1 MVFLPRM
8 YFATRPFLKMCK
20 GKLSYLQLRNF
31 IQALH
36 KIESAHVV
44 LTILM
49 AKYLSEFRRSDNES
63 MRVGFVKVRKG
74 NKTNNSGK
82 TEFRCDVTLPRGSL
96 EKGALLSEILDLFE
110 DIQSGRRTDTEAIRD
125 FLKKH
130 KKLFA

>member
-8 YFATRPFLKMCK
+8 YFATRPFLKMWK

-31 IQALH
+31 IQVLH

-96 EKGALLSEILDLFE
+96 EKGALLSEILDLFD

-130 KKLFA
+130 KELFA

>member
-8 YFATRPFLKMCK
+8 YFATRPFLKMWK

-49 AKYLSEFRRSDNES
+49 AKYLSEFRSSDNES

-96 EKGALLSEILDLFE
+96 EKGALLRKSSTF
-110 DIQSGRRTDTEAIRD
+110 SRTFSRD
-125 FLKKH
+125 DVPTRKP
-130 KKLFA
+130 FATF

>member
-8 YFATRPFLKMCK
+8 YFATRPFLKMWK

-49 AKYLSEFRRSDNES
+49 AKYLSEFRSSDNES

-96 EKGALLSEILDLFE
+96 EKGALLSEILDLFD

-125 FLKKH
+125 FLK
-130 KKLFA
+130 

>member
-8 YFATRPFLKMCK
+8 YFATRPFLKMWK

-96 EKGALLSEILDLFE
+96 EKGALLSEILDLFD

-130 KKLFA
+130 KELFA

>member
-8 YFATRPFLKMCK
+8 YFATRPFLKMWK

-36 KIESAHVV
+36 KIENAHVV

-63 MRVGFVKVRKG
+63 MRVGFVKMRKG

>member
-1 MVFLPRM
+1 MW
-8 YFATRPFLKMCK
+8 K

-49 AKYLSEFRRSDNES
+49 AKYLSEFRSSDNES

-96 EKGALLSEILDLFE
+96 EKGALLSEILDLFD
-110 DIQSGRRTDTEAIRD
+110 DIQSGRRTDTKAIRD

>member
-8 YFATRPFLKMCK
+8 YFAMRPFLKMWK

-36 KIESAHVV
+36 KIEIAHVV

-49 AKYLSEFRRSDNES
+49 AKYLSEFRSSDNES

>member
-1 MVFLPRM
+1 MW
-8 YFATRPFLKMCK
+8 K

-31 IQALH
+31 IQVLH

-49 AKYLSEFRRSDNES
+49 AKYLSEFRSSDNES

-96 EKGALLSEILDLFE
+96 EKGALLSEILDLFD

-130 KKLFA
+130 KELFA

>member
-8 YFATRPFLKMCK
+8 YFATRPFLKMWK

-96 EKGALLSEILDLFE
+96 EKGALLSEILDLFD
-110 DIQSGRRTDTEAIRD
+110 DIQSGRRTTR
-125 FLKKH
+125 KP
-130 KKLFA
+130 FATF

>member
-1 MVFLPRM
+1 MW
-8 YFATRPFLKMCK
+8 K

-49 AKYLSEFRRSDNES
+49 AKYLSEFRHSDNES
-63 MRVGFVKVRKG
+63 MRVGFVKMRKG

-96 EKGALLSEILDLFE
+96 EKGALLS
-110 DIQSGRRTDTEAIRD
+110 DTEWTCAEKCASSRI
-125 FLKKH
+125 
-130 KKLFA
+130 